1 MQFSFEPPQQIM
13 LKLTSFLLLSY
24 DIIVPQGR
32 IVVNEHFNCSKH
44 DLCIRE
50 RRKFGFEV
58 FNIK

>member
-32 IVVNEHFNCSKH
+32 IVVNEHLK
-44 DLCIRE
+44 LLKTWLTYQ
-50 RRKFGFEV
+50 RKEKV
-58 FNIK
+58 WL